1 MLSIKSISASSSTAM
16 ANYYVE
22 LAKKDDYYSA
32 QSGDME
38 PAGYWAGGG
47 AEALHLAG
55 DVSAEQLRNGFSG
68 HHPDSG
74 DPLARNAGENHKP
87 GWDCTFSPPK
97 TVSAVWAVADDQMKE
112 KIEDAHRKAVAF
124 SISYLEREAAATRH
138 GKDGIVRVPA
148 SENGGLVVAVF
159 QHSTSRNQDP
169 QLHSHALILNLN
181 KDGRGIDLDTS
192 HKMAAGAL
200 YRCELAHQLK
210 ELGFEIQRDEKSFKV
225 FGVPE
230 KLADQWSSRRA
241 EIVDKLTETGRHG
254 SAAAQAAALE
264 TRTRK
269 FTVDKETLTDRWAS
283 QAQEHGFDAGK
294 VRELCDKDNRAEKVS
309 EPPKDGVEIVGELT
323 SQNATFTKVQA
334 LHQTALDA
342 QGKMSGAQALERAET
357 VFLPENGAVSLGVV
371 SRDEAAI
378 SNLKSGDR
386 YTTEAV
392 IKMEQ
397 SMLQTAQ
404 RMAGKA
410 GFQVDASKVAECAK
424 TIGLS
429 EQQTKA
435 LDHLTAP
442 NQAAVLQGWAGAG
455 KSYLLSAARDA
466 WQSEGYEVKGAALS
480 NSAAQNLQAEAGI
493 ASTSMAKLEYDIE
506 QGDVRLTNKTV
517 LVLDE
522 GGMIGTRQMADLV
535 EKCDEAGAKIV
546 IVGDTNQLQPIEAG
560 AAMRAIGDQI
570 GMAELNE
577 VRRQTEQIDK
587 DIAADFRHGRAG
599 EALAKLDA
607 IGRLH
612 VSADM
617 HQARAES
624 VKNFLADRAEGKTA
638 LLIAATRAEVHSLNT
653 QVRAEL
659 QAAGQVE
666 RDGIVAKT
674 AAGYREFSAGD
685 QVVFGEKF
693 AFGLKGDESKMVIN
707 GSTGR
712 VVEAH
717 EAGGKA
723 VLQVQLDR
731 SGETVR
737 VDLSQMT
744 KVDHGYA
751 STAHKAQG
759 ATVDRV
765 HAVVGENS
773 GREWSYVAASRNRES
788 VQIYTTKDHYQRARP
803 VEKETS
809 DLENGMSKSQS
820 KDIASDY
827 RLPSREEAE
836 FGR

>member
-1 MLSIKSISASSSTAM
+1 MLSIKSISAVSSGAM
-16 ANYYVE
+16 ANYYAE
-22 LAKKDDYYSA
+22 LAKKDDYYSGE
-32 QSGDME
+32 SGDKE

-68 HHPDSG
+68 HHPVSG
-74 DPLARNAGENHKP
+74 DPLARNAGEDHKP
-87 GWDCTFSPPK
+87 GWDCTYSAPK
-97 TVSAVWAVADDQMKE
+97 TVSSIWAVADAEMKQ
-112 KIEDAHRKAVAF
+112 KIETAHQTAVAF
-124 SISYLEREAAATRH
+124 SLSYLEREAAATRH
-138 GKDGIVRVPA
+138 GKDGIVRVPS
-148 SENGGLVVAVF
+148 SENDGLICAVF

-181 KDGRGIDLDTS
+181 KNGRGIDLDTS

-200 YRCELAHQLK
+200 YRTELAHQLK
-210 ELGFEIQRDEKSFKV
+210 ELGFQIERDDKSFKV
-225 FGVPE
+225 SGIPE
-230 KLADQWSSRRA
+230 KLADQWSSRRNDIVEKLA
-241 EIVDKLTETGRHG
+241 ENGRHG

-264 TRTRK
+264 TRSK
-269 FTVDKETLTDRWAS
+269 KSAVDIETLTDRWAS
-283 QAQEHGFDAGK
+283 QAKEHGFDAGK
-294 VRELCDKDNRAEKVS
+294 IRELCDRENRAEMVA
-309 EPPKDGVEIVGELT
+309 EPPKDGAEIVADLT

-342 QGKMSGAQALERAET
+342 QGKMSGAQALDRAET
-357 VFLPENGAVSLGVV
+357 VLSPENGAVSLGIV
-371 SRDEAAI
+371 SRDQAAN

-410 GFQVDASKVAECAK
+410 GFQVDAARLSQCANEK
-424 TIGLS
+424 GLS
-429 EQQTKA
+429 DQQTLA
-435 LDHLTAP
+435 LEHVTAA

-455 KSYLLSAARDA
+455 KSYLLSAAREA
-466 WQSEGYEVKGAALS
+466 WQAEGFEVRGAALA
-480 NSAAQNLQAEAGI
+480 NAAAQNLQAEAGI
-493 ASTSMAKLEYDIE
+493 KSTSIAKLAYDIE
-506 QGDVRLTNKTV
+506 QGDVRLTSKTI

-522 GGMIGTRQMADLV
+522 GGMVGTRQMADLV
-535 EKCDEAGAKIV
+535 QKCDEAGAKIV

-599 EALAKLDA
+599 EALGKLDA
-607 IGRLH
+607 LDRLH

>member
-1 MLSIKSISASSSTAM
+1 MLSIKSISASSSTGM
-16 ANYYVE
+16 ANYYAE
-22 LAKKDDYYSA
+22 LAKKDDYYSGE
-32 QSGDME
+32 SGDKE

-47 AEALHLAG
+47 SESLNLEG

-68 HHPDSG
+68 CHPDTG
-74 DPLARNAGENHKP
+74 NPQARNAGENHKP
-87 GWDCTFSPPK
+87 GWDCTYSAPK
-97 TVSAVWAVADDQMKE
+97 TVSAIWAVADAEMKE
-112 KIEDAHRKAVAF
+112 KIEDAHQKAISF
-124 SISYLEREAAATRH
+124 SLGYLEREAAATRH
-138 GKDGIVRVPA
+138 GKDGIVRVPS
-148 SENGGLVVAVF
+148 SENGGLIVAVF

-181 KDGRGIDLDTS
+181 KDGRGIDLDTT

-264 TRTRK
+264 TRTK
-269 FTVDKETLTDRWAS
+269 KSSVDKETLIDRWAS
-283 QAQEHGFDAGK
+283 QAREHGFNEGK
-294 VRELCDKDNRAEKVS
+294 VRELSDKENRAEKVS

-357 VFLPENGAVSLGVV
+357 VLSPENGAVSLGIV
-371 SRDEAAI
+371 SRDQAAI

-386 YTTEAV
+386 YTTQAV
-392 IKMEQ
+392 IQMEQ

-404 RMAGKA
+404 RMTDKP
-410 GFQVDASKVAECAK
+410 GFRVDANKVAECAK
-424 TIGLS
+424 TKGLS

-522 GGMIGTRQMADLV
+522 GGMIGTRQMSELV
-535 EKCDEAGAKIV
+535 QKCDEAGAKIV

-577 VRRQTEQIDK
+577 VRRQTEQVDK
-587 DIAADFRHGRAG
+587 DIASDFRHGRAS

-607 IGRLH
+607 LDRLH

-617 HQARAES
+617 HQARAGA
-624 VKNFLADRAEGKTA
+624 VQNFLADRAEGKTS
-638 LLIAATRAEVHSLNT
+638 LLISATRAEVHSLNT
-653 QVRAEL
+653 EVRAEL
-659 QAAGQVE
+659 QSAGQVE
-666 RDGIVAKT
+666 RNGIVAKT

-685 QVVFGEKF
+685 QIVFGEKF
-693 AFGLKGDESKMVIN
+693 AFGIKGDEAKTVIN

-712 VVEAH
+712 VVEAR
-717 EAGGKA
+717 EVDGKA
-723 VLQVQLDR
+723 VLQVRLDK
-731 SGETVR
+731 SGATVK
-737 VDLSQMT
+737 VDLAACQ

-751 STAHKAQG
+751 STVHKAQG

-765 HAVVGENS
+765 HAVVGEHT

-788 VQIYTTKDHYQRARP
+788 VQIYTSKEHHQRPGA
-803 VEKETS
+803 EKEAT
-809 DLENGMSKSQS
+809 DLEKGMAKSQS
-820 KDIASDY
+820 KDVATDY
-827 RLPSREEAE
+827 KLPSRQEAE